1 MLLPIIIIFL
11 LGYTAIIFE
20 NSININKA
28 AAALITGVLCW
39 TLYALSGV
47 DPQTV
52 EHQLIKTFAEAAQIL
67 FFLLGAMALV
77 EVVDAHDGFDVLVSR
92 VKTRKKLPLLW
103 IIGLVSFFLSAVLD
117 NLTTTIVM
125 ISFIR
130 KLVNEREE
138 RLLLAGIIVIAA
150 NAGGAW
156 SPIGDVTT
164 TMLWIGGQVTTGSLL
179 THVFLP
185 SLACLIVPLL
195 LVTPQFKGTL
205 TPMNPKEDPSVFSI
219 SEDGFRISEAA
230 VPTSNIPNP
239 TSNVSE
245 RHKTIVFLVGLGGL
259 IFVPVFKTITH
270 LPPFMGMLLS
280 LGFVWAI
287 TELMHSGKDEEEK
300 DALSVKR
307 ALERTDTPSILFF
320 VGILLAVGVL
330 EATGILRGCAEF
342 LAQSIGNQTIIAIII
357 GAFSAIVDNVPLV
370 AASMGMYSLAQFPQD
385 DAFWHFIAYCAGTGG
400 SMLII
405 GSAAGVA
412 AMGMEKIEF
421 FWYLKRI
428 GWLAAAGYLAG
439 CAVFILEHLVF

>member
-1 MLLPIIIIFL
+1 MLIPIILVFI
-11 LGYTAIIFE
+11 LGYAAIIFE
-20 NSININKA
+20 HTIHINKTA
-28 AAALITGVLCW
+28 SALVTGIGCW
-39 TLYALSGV
+39 TLYALSGA
-47 DPQTV
+47 DAHTV
-52 EHQLIKTFAEAAQIL
+52 EHQLIETFANAAQIL

-77 EVVDAHDGFDVLVSR
+77 EIVDAHDGFDVLISR
-92 VKTRKKLPLLW
+92 IKTRKKVSLLW
-103 IIGLVSFFLSAVLD
+103 MIGLVSFFLSSVLD

-164 TMLWIGGQVTTGSLL
+164 TMLWIGGQVTTGSLMQ
-179 THVFLP
+179 HVFLP
-185 SLACLIVPLL
+185 SFACLIVPLV
-195 LVTPQFKGTL
+195 LVSRQFKGEIE
-205 TPMNPKEDPSVFSI
+205 PMDVKTDPSVYKPETL
-219 SEDGFRISEAA
+219 SEK
-230 VPTSNIPNP
+230 
-239 TSNVSE
+239 
-245 RHKTIVFLVGLGGL
+245 HKFIVFVLGIGGL
-259 IFVPVFKTITH
+259 IFVPIFKTLTH

-280 LGFVWAI
+280 LGVVWVI
-287 TELMHSGKDEEEK
+287 TELMHAEKDEEEK

-330 EATGILRGCAEF
+330 ETTGILRGCAEF
-342 LAQSIGNQTIIAIII
+342 LSNNIGNQSVIAIVI
-357 GAFSAIVDNVPLV
+357 GVISAIVDNVPLV
-370 AASMGMYSLAQFPQD
+370 AASMGMYEMTQFPQD
-385 DAFWHFIAYCAGTGG
+385 NAFWHFIAYCAGTGG

-428 GWLAAAGYLAG
+428 GWLAAAGYFVG
-439 CAVFILEHLVF
+439 CAVFVLEHLL

>member
-1 MLLPIIIIFL
+1 MLIAIIVVFI
-11 LGYTAIIFE
+11 LGYAAIIFE
-20 NSININKA
+20 HTLKINKTA
-28 AAALITGVLCW
+28 SALVTGILCW
-39 TLYALSGV
+39 TIYALSGV
-47 DPQTV
+47 DAQTV
-52 EHQLIKTFAEAAQIL
+52 ELQLIKTFSDAAQIL

-77 EVVDAHDGFDVLVSR
+77 ELIDAHDGFDVLVAR
-92 VKTRKKLPLLW
+92 IKTRKKLPLLW
-103 IIGLVSFFLSAVLD
+103 IIGFITFFLSAVLD

-130 KLVNEREE
+130 KLVADREE
-138 RLLLAGIIVIAA
+138 RLLLSGIIVIAA

-164 TMLWIGGQVTTGSLL
+164 TMLWIGGQVTTGSLM

-195 LVTPQFKGTL
+195 LMSRQFKGEL
-205 TPMNPKEDPSVFSI
+205 LPIQNLGDPSVYSAKTL
-219 SEDGFRISEAA
+219 SEK
-230 VPTSNIPNP
+230 
-239 TSNVSE
+239 
-245 RHKTIVFLVGLGGL
+245 HKTIVFLLGIGGL
-259 IFVPVFKTITH
+259 VFVPIFKTITH

-280 LGFVWAI
+280 LGIVWAI
-287 TELMHSGKDEEEK
+287 TELMHAEKDDEEK

-330 EATGILRGCAEF
+330 ETTGILRGCAEF
-342 LAQSIGNQTIIAIII
+342 LSKSIGNQSVIAIVI
-357 GAFSAIVDNVPLV
+357 GVISAIVDNVPLV
-370 AASMGMYSLAQFPQD
+370 AASMGMYDLNQFPQD
-385 DAFWHFIAYCAGTGG
+385 NSFWHFIAYCAGTGG

-428 GWLAAAGYLAG
+428 GWLAAAGYFAG
-439 CAVFILEHLVF
+439 CVVFVLEQFLLN

>member
-1 MLLPIIIIFL
+1 MLITIVIVFL
-11 LGYTAIIFE
+11 LGYAAIIFE
-20 NSININKA
+20 HYLKINKTA
-28 AAALITGVLCW
+28 SALITGIVCW
-39 TLYALSGV
+39 AIFALSGI
-47 DPQTV
+47 DAQTL
-52 EHQLIKTFAEAAQIL
+52 ESHLIKTFSDAAQIL

-77 EVVDAHDGFDVLVSR
+77 ELIDAHDGFDVLVSR
-92 VKTRKKLPLLW
+92 IKTRKKLPLLW
-103 IIGLVSFFLSAVLD
+103 IIGIITFFLSAVLD

-130 KLVNEREE
+130 KLVDEREE

-164 TMLWIGGQVTTGSLL
+164 TMLWIGGQVTTGSLM

-185 SLACLIVPLL
+185 SFACLIVPLL
-195 LVTPQFKGTL
+195 LVSRQFKGEL
-205 TPMNPKEDPSVFSI
+205 IVNKNLGDPSVYDRKTL
-219 SEDGFRISEAA
+219 SEK
-230 VPTSNIPNP
+230 
-239 TSNVSE
+239 
-245 RHKTIVFLVGLGGL
+245 HKMIVFLLGIGGL
-259 IFVPVFKTITH
+259 IFVPIFKTITH

-280 LGFVWAI
+280 LGVVWAI
-287 TELMHSGKDEEEK
+287 TELMHSEKDEEEK

-330 EATGILRGCAEF
+330 EATHILRNCAEF
-342 LAQSIGNQTIIAIII
+342 LSNSIGNQSVIAIVI
-357 GAFSAIVDNVPLV
+357 GVISAVVDNVPLV
-370 AASMGMYSLAQFPQD
+370 AASMGMYDMTQFPQD
-385 DAFWHFIAYCAGTGG
+385 NSFWHFIAYCAGTGG

-428 GWLAAAGYLAG
+428 GWLAAAGYFAG
-439 CAVFILEHLVF
+439 SAVFILEHFMFH

>member
-1 MLLPIIIIFL
+1 MLIAIIVVFI
-11 LGYTAIIFE
+11 LGYAAIIFE
-20 NSININKA
+20 HTLKINKTA
-28 AAALITGVLCW
+28 SALVTGILCW
-39 TLYALSGV
+39 TIYALSGV
-47 DPQTV
+47 DAQTV
-52 EHQLIKTFAEAAQIL
+52 ELQLIKTFSDAAQIL

-77 EVVDAHDGFDVLVSR
+77 ELIDAHDGFDVLVAR
-92 VKTRKKLPLLW
+92 IKTRKKMPLLW
-103 IIGLVSFFLSAVLD
+103 IIGFITFFLSAVLD

-130 KLVNEREE
+130 KLVADREE
-138 RLLLAGIIVIAA
+138 RLLLSGIIVIAA

-164 TMLWIGGQVTTGSLL
+164 TMLWIGGQVTTGSLM

-195 LVTPQFKGTL
+195 LMSRQFKGEL
-205 TPMNPKEDPSVFSI
+205 LPIQNLGDPSVYSAKTL
-219 SEDGFRISEAA
+219 SEK
-230 VPTSNIPNP
+230 
-239 TSNVSE
+239 
-245 RHKTIVFLVGLGGL
+245 HKTIVFLLGIGGL
-259 IFVPVFKTITH
+259 VFVPIFKTITH

-280 LGFVWAI
+280 LGIVWAI
-287 TELMHSGKDEEEK
+287 TELMHAEKDDEEK

-330 EATGILRGCAEF
+330 ETTGILRGCAEF
-342 LAQSIGNQTIIAIII
+342 LSKSIGNQSVIAIVI
-357 GAFSAIVDNVPLV
+357 GVISAIVDNVPLV
-370 AASMGMYSLAQFPQD
+370 AASMGMYDLNQFPQD
-385 DAFWHFIAYCAGTGG
+385 NSFWHFIAYCAGTGG

-428 GWLAAAGYLAG
+428 GWLAAAGYFAG
-439 CAVFILEHLVF
+439 CVVFVLEQFLLN

>member
-20 NSININKA
+20 NSIKINKA
-28 AAALITGVLCW
+28 AIALITGVLCW

-52 EHQLIKTFAEAAQIL
+52 EHQLIKTFAESAQIL

-138 RLLLAGIIVIAA
+138 RLLLCGIIVIAA

-164 TMLWIGGQVTTGSLL
+164 TMLWIGGQVTTGSLM

-185 SLACLIVPLL
+185 SLACLVVPLL
-195 LVTPQFKGTL
+195 LVSPQFKGVL
-205 TPMNPKEDPSVFSI
+205 TPMNNKEDISVLAI
-219 SEDGFRISEAA
+219 SEGGFRISEA
-230 VPTSNIPNP
+230 VMP

-245 RHKTIVFLVGLGGL
+245 GHKTIVFLVGLGGL

-287 TELMHSGKDEEEK
+287 TEWMHAGKDEEEK

-330 EATGILRGCAEF
+330 ETTGILRGCAEF
-342 LAQSIGNQTIIAIII
+342 LAQSIGNQTIIAMVI

-370 AASMGMYSLAQFPQD
+370 AASMGMYSLEQFPPD

-439 CAVFILEHLVF
+439 CAVFILEHLF

>member
-1 MLLPIIIIFL
+1 MLIAIIVVFV
-11 LGYTAIIFE
+11 LGYAAIIFE
-20 NSININKA
+20 HSLKVNKTA
-28 AAALITGVLCW
+28 SALVTGILCW
-39 TLYALSGV
+39 TIYALSGV
-47 DPQTV
+47 DAQTV
-52 EHQLIKTFAEAAQIL
+52 DYQLIKTFSDAAQIL

-77 EVVDAHDGFDVLVSR
+77 ELIDAHDGFDVLVAR
-92 VKTRKKLPLLW
+92 IKTRKKLPLLW
-103 IIGLVSFFLSAVLD
+103 IIGFITFFLSAVLD

-130 KLVNEREE
+130 KLVADREE
-138 RLLLAGIIVIAA
+138 RLLLSGIIVIAA

-164 TMLWIGGQVTTGSLL
+164 TMLWIGGQVTTGSLM

-185 SLACLIVPLL
+185 SFTCLIVPLL
-195 LVTPQFKGTL
+195 LMSRQFKGEL
-205 TPMNPKEDPSVFSI
+205 LPIQNLGDPSVYSAKTL
-219 SEDGFRISEAA
+219 SEK
-230 VPTSNIPNP
+230 
-239 TSNVSE
+239 
-245 RHKTIVFLVGLGGL
+245 HKTIVFLLGIGGL
-259 IFVPVFKTITH
+259 VFVPIFKTITH

-280 LGFVWAI
+280 LGIVWAI
-287 TELMHSGKDEEEK
+287 TELMHAEKDDEEK

-330 EATGILRGCAEF
+330 ETTGILRNCAEF
-342 LAQSIGNQTIIAIII
+342 LSKSIGNQQVIAIVI
-357 GAFSAIVDNVPLV
+357 GVISAIVDNVPLV
-370 AASMGMYSLAQFPQD
+370 AASMGMYDMTQFPQD
-385 DAFWHFIAYCAGTGG
+385 NAFWHFIAYCAGTGG

-428 GWLAAAGYLAG
+428 GWLAAAGYFAG
-439 CAVFILEHLVF
+439 CLVFVLEQFILN

>member
-1 MLLPIIIIFL
+1 MLIPIIIVFL

-20 NSININKA
+20 HTIKINKA
-28 AAALITGVLCW
+28 ASALITGTLCW
-39 TLYALSGV
+39 TLYALSGAAA
-47 DPQTV
+47 QTV
-52 EHQLIKTFAEAAQIL
+52 EHQLIETFADSAQIL
-67 FFLLGAMALV
+67 FFLIGAMTLV
-77 EVVDAHDGFDVLVSR
+77 ELVDAHDGFDVLVAR
-92 VKTRKKLPLLW
+92 IKTRRKISLLW
-103 IIGLVSFFLSAVLD
+103 IIGLLSFFLSAVLD

-130 KLVNEREE
+130 KLVNDREE
-138 RLLLAGIIVIAA
+138 RLLLTGIIVIAA

-179 THVFLP
+179 SHVFLP

-195 LVTPQFKGTL
+195 LISRQFKGTL
-205 TPMNPKEDPSVFSI
+205 MPMEIDPSVKI
-219 SEDGFRISEAA
+219 DNL
-230 VPTSNIPNP
+230 TQK
-239 TSNVSE
+239 
-245 RHKTIVFLVGLGGL
+245 HKTIVFLLGIGGL
-259 IFVPVFKTITH
+259 IFVPIFKTWTH

-280 LGFVWAI
+280 LGIVWAI
-287 TELMHSGKDEEEK
+287 TELMNADKDEEDK

-342 LAQSIGNQTIIAIII
+342 LSNSIGNQSLIAIVI
-357 GAFSAIVDNVPLV
+357 GIFSAIVDNVPLV
-370 AASMGMYSLAQFPQD
+370 AASMGMYDMAQFPQD
-385 DAFWHFIAYCAGTGG
+385 NAFWHFIAYCAGTGG

-412 AMGMEKIEF
+412 AMGMEKIAF

-428 GWLAAAGYLAG
+428 GWLAAAGYFAG
-439 CAVFILEHLVF
+439 CAVFILEHFIFN

>member
-1 MLLPIIIIFL
+1 MLIAVIIVFII
-11 LGYTAIIFE
+11 GYAAIVFE
-20 NSININKA
+20 HQIKINKTA
-28 AAALITGVLCW
+28 SALMTGILCW
-39 TLYALSGV
+39 AIYALSGV
-47 DPQTV
+47 EVQTV
-52 EHQLIKTFAEAAQIL
+52 ENQLIKTFSDAAQIL

-77 EVVDAHDGFDVLVSR
+77 ELIDAHDGFDVLVAR
-92 VKTRKKLPLLW
+92 IKTRKKLPLLW
-103 IIGLVSFFLSAVLD
+103 IIGITAFFLSAVLD

-130 KLVNEREE
+130 KLVSDREG
-138 RLLLAGIIVIAA
+138 RLLLSGIIVIAA

-164 TMLWIGGQVTTGSLL
+164 TMLWIGGQVTTGSLM

-195 LVTPQFKGTL
+195 LISRQFRGELVPMEIKG
-205 TPMNPKEDPSVFSI
+205 DPSVYDPKKL
-219 SEDGFRISEAA
+219 SEK
-230 VPTSNIPNP
+230 
-239 TSNVSE
+239 
-245 RHKTIVFLVGLGGL
+245 HKMIVFLLGIGGL
-259 IFVPVFKTITH
+259 VFVPIFKTITH

-280 LGFVWAI
+280 LGVVWAI
-287 TELMHSGKDEEEK
+287 TELMHSEKDDEEK

-330 EATGILRGCAEF
+330 EATHILRNCAEF
-342 LAQSIGNQTIIAIII
+342 LSNSIGNQSVIAIVI
-357 GAFSAIVDNVPLV
+357 GVVSAIVDNVPLV
-370 AASMGMYSLAQFPQD
+370 AASMGMYDLKQFPQD
-385 DAFWHFIAYCAGTGG
+385 NSFWHFIAYCAGTGG

-428 GWLAAAGYLAG
+428 GWLAAAGYFAG
-439 CAVFILEHLVF
+439 CAVFVLEHFILNK

>member
-1 MLLPIIIIFL
+1 MLLPIIIVFL

-20 NSININKA
+20 NSIKINKA
-28 AAALITGVLCW
+28 ATALLTGVLCW
-39 TLYALSGV
+39 SLYALSGI

-52 EHQLIKTFAEAAQIL
+52 EHQLIKTFSESAQIL

-77 EVVDAHDGFDVLVSR
+77 EVVDAHDGFDVLVSK
-92 VKTRKKLPLLW
+92 VKTRNKLSFLW
-103 IIGLVSFFLSAVLD
+103 IIGLVTFFLSAILD
-117 NLTTTIVM
+117 NLTATIVM

-130 KLVNEREE
+130 KLVNVREE
-138 RLLLAGIIVIAA
+138 RLLLSGIIVIAA

-164 TMLWIGGQVTTGSLL
+164 TMLWIGGQVTTGSLM

-195 LVTPQFKGTL
+195 LVSPQFKGTL
-205 TPMNPKEDPSVFSI
+205 TTVERKEDPSVFKA
-219 SEDGFRISEAA
+219 E
-230 VPTSNIPNP
+230 
-239 TSNVSE
+239 NVSE
-245 RHKTIVFLVGLGGL
+245 QHKTIVFLVGLGGL
-259 IFVPVFKTITH
+259 IFVPIFKTITH

-280 LGFVWAI
+280 LGVVWAI
-287 TELMHSGKDEEEK
+287 TELMHAGKDEEEK

-330 EATGILRGCAEF
+330 ETTGILRGCAEF
-342 LAQSIGNQTIIAIII
+342 LAQNIGNQTIIAIVI

-370 AASMGMYSLAQFPQD
+370 AASMGMYDLVQFPQD
-385 DAFWHFIAYCAGTGG
+385 SVFWHFIAYCAGTGG

-439 CAVFILEHLVF
+439 CAVFILAHLF

>member
-1 MLLPIIIIFL
+1 MMLPIIIVFL

-20 NSININKA
+20 HSIKINKA
-28 AAALITGVLCW
+28 AIALITGVLCW

-47 DPQTV
+47 ESQTV
-52 EHQLIKTFAEAAQIL
+52 EHQLIKTFAESAQIL

-103 IIGLVSFFLSAVLD
+103 IIGIVSFFLSAVLD

-125 ISFIR
+125 ISFVR

-179 THVFLP
+179 IHVFLP
-185 SLACLIVPLL
+185 SLACLVVPLL
-195 LVTPQFKGTL
+195 LVSPQFKGEL
-205 TPMNPKEDPSVFSI
+205 TPMNNKQDPSVLTI

-230 VPTSNIPNP
+230 VPTSN
-239 TSNVSE
+239 VSE
-245 RHKTIVFLVGLGGL
+245 WHKTIVFLVGLGGL
-259 IFVPVFKTITH
+259 IFVPIFKTITH

-287 TELMHSGKDEEEK
+287 TEWMHAGKDDEEK

-330 EATGILRGCAEF
+330 ETTGILRGCAEF
-342 LAQSIGNQTIIAIII
+342 LAQSIGNQTIITIVI

-370 AASMGMYSLAQFPQD
+370 AASMGMYSLEQFPQD

-439 CAVFILEHLVF
+439 CAVFILEHLAF

>member
-1 MLLPIIIIFL
+1 MLLFIILVFL

-20 NSININKA
+20 HSIKINKA
-28 AAALITGVLCW
+28 ASALMTGVLCW
-39 TLYALSGV
+39 TLHALSGI
-47 DPQTV
+47 DAQTV

-164 TMLWIGGQVTTGSLL
+164 TMLWIGGQVTTSSLL
-179 THVFLP
+179 SHVFLP
-185 SLACLIVPLL
+185 SLACLVVPLL
-195 LVTPQFKGTL
+195 LVMRQFKGSL
-205 TPMNPKEDPSVFSI
+205 TPIEIKEDPSVSKA
-219 SEDGFRISEAA
+219 E
-230 VPTSNIPNP
+230 
-239 TSNVSE
+239 NVSE

-259 IFVPVFKTITH
+259 IFVPIFKTITH

-280 LGFVWAI
+280 LGAVWAI
-287 TELMHSGKDEEEK
+287 TELMHSGKDDEEK

-342 LAQSIGNQTIIAIII
+342 LAQNIGNQTVIAIII

-370 AASMGMYSLAQFPQD
+370 AASMGMYDLTQFPQD
-385 DAFWHFIAYCAGTGG
+385 NPFWHFIAYCAGTGG

-439 CAVFILEHLVF
+439 CAVFILEHFVF

>member
-1 MLLPIIIIFL
+1 MLTLIIIVFL
-11 LGYTAIIFE
+11 LGYAAIIFE
-20 NSININKA
+20 HNIKINKA
-28 AAALITGVLCW
+28 ASALITGTVCW
-39 TLYALSGV
+39 MLYALSGTE
-47 DPQTV
+47 PQTV
-52 EHQLIKTFAEAAQIL
+52 EHHLIKTFSDAAQIL
-67 FFLLGAMALV
+67 FFLLGAMTLV
-77 EVVDAHDGFDVLVSR
+77 ELVDAHDGFDVLISR

-103 IIGLVSFFLSAVLD
+103 IIGIVSFFLSAVLD

-130 KLVNEREE
+130 KLVNDREE

-164 TMLWIGGQVTTGSLL
+164 TMLWIGGQVTTGSLIE
-179 THVFLP
+179 HVFLP

-195 LVTPQFKGTL
+195 LVSRQFKGEL
-205 TPMNPKEDPSVFSI
+205 IPMELNTDPSVIKVESLT
-219 SEDGFRISEAA
+219 EK
-230 VPTSNIPNP
+230 
-239 TSNVSE
+239 
-245 RHKTIVFLVGLGGL
+245 HKTIVFLLGIGGL
-259 IFVPVFKTITH
+259 IFVPIFKTLTH

-280 LGFVWAI
+280 LGVVWAV
-287 TELMHSGKDEEEK
+287 TELMNSQKDDEEK

-330 EATGILRGCAEF
+330 ETTGILRGCAEF
-342 LAQSIGNQTIIAIII
+342 LSNSIGNQSVIAIVI
-357 GAFSAIVDNVPLV
+357 GVISAIVDNVPLV
-370 AASMGMYSLAQFPQD
+370 AASMGMYDMTQFPQD

-428 GWLAAAGYLAG
+428 GWLAAAGYFAG
-439 CAVFILEHLVF
+439 CAVFILEHFMF

>member
-1 MLLPIIIIFL
+1 MLLSIIVVFL
-11 LGYTAIIFE
+11 LGYAAIVFE
-20 NSININKA
+20 HNIKINKA
-28 AAALITGVLCW
+28 ASALVTGTLCW

-47 DPQTV
+47 EAQTV
-52 EHQLIKTFAEAAQIL
+52 EHQLIKTFSDSAQIL
-67 FFLLGAMALV
+67 FFLLGAMTLV
-77 EVVDAHDGFDVLVSR
+77 ELVDAHDGFDVLVSK

-103 IIGLVSFFLSAVLD
+103 IIGLITFFLSSVLD

-130 KLVNEREE
+130 KLIIDREE
-138 RLLLAGIIVIAA
+138 RLLMSGIIVIAA

-164 TMLWIGGQVTTGSLL
+164 TMLWIGGQVTTGSLMQ
-179 THVFLP
+179 HVFLP
-185 SLACLIVPLL
+185 SFTCLIVPLL
-195 LVTPQFKGTL
+195 LVMRQFKGEL
-205 TPMNPKEDPSVFSI
+205 MPIDINKDPSVFQVESLT
-219 SEDGFRISEAA
+219 EK
-230 VPTSNIPNP
+230 
-239 TSNVSE
+239 
-245 RHKTIVFLVGLGGL
+245 HKTIVFLLGIGGL
-259 IFVPVFKTITH
+259 IFVPIFKTVTH

-280 LGFVWAI
+280 LGIVWAI
-287 TELMHSGKDEEEK
+287 TELMNSQKDDEEK

-330 EATGILRGCAEF
+330 ESTGILRGCAEF
-342 LAQSIGNQTIIAIII
+342 LSNSIGNQSVIAITI
-357 GAFSAIVDNVPLV
+357 GVISAIVDNVPLV
-370 AASMGMYSLAQFPQD
+370 AASMGMYDMSQFPQD
-385 DAFWHFIAYCAGTGG
+385 NAFWHFIAYCAGTGG

-428 GWLAAAGYLAG
+428 GWLAAAGYFAG
-439 CAVFILEHLVF
+439 CAVFIVAHLFF

>member
-20 NSININKA
+20 NSIKINKA
-28 AAALITGVLCW
+28 AIALITGVLCW

-52 EHQLIKTFAEAAQIL
+52 EHQLIKTFAESAQIL

-103 IIGLVSFFLSAVLD
+103 IIGIVSFFLSAVLD

-185 SLACLIVPLL
+185 SLACLVVPLL
-195 LVTPQFKGTL
+195 LVSPQFKGEL
-205 TPMNPKEDPSVFSI
+205 MPLNNKEDPSVFSI
-219 SEDGFRISEAA
+219 SEDGFRISEDA
-230 VPTSNIPNP
+230 VPTSNTSNS

-245 RHKTIVFLVGLGGL
+245 RHKIIVFLVGLGGL
-259 IFVPVFKTITH
+259 IFVPIFKTITH

-330 EATGILRGCAEF
+330 ETTGILRGCAEF
-342 LAQSIGNQTIIAIII
+342 LAQSIGNQTIIAIVI

-370 AASMGMYSLAQFPQD
+370 AASMGMYSLEQFPPD

-439 CAVFILEHLVF
+439 CAVFILAHL

>member
-1 MLLPIIIIFL
+1 MLIAIIVVFV
-11 LGYTAIIFE
+11 LGYAAIVFE
-20 NSININKA
+20 HSLKINKTA
-28 AAALITGVLCW
+28 SALVTGILCW
-39 TLYALSGV
+39 TIYALSGV
-47 DPQTV
+47 DAQTV
-52 EHQLIKTFAEAAQIL
+52 ELQLIKTFSDAAQIL

-77 EVVDAHDGFDVLVSR
+77 ELIDAHDGFDVLVAR
-92 VKTRKKLPLLW
+92 IKTRKKMPLLW
-103 IIGLVSFFLSAVLD
+103 IIGFITFFLSAVLD

-130 KLVNEREE
+130 KLVADREE
-138 RLLLAGIIVIAA
+138 RLLLSGIIVIAA

-164 TMLWIGGQVTTGSLL
+164 TMLWIGGQVTTGSLM

-195 LVTPQFKGTL
+195 LMSRQFKGEL
-205 TPMNPKEDPSVFSI
+205 LPIQNLGDPSVYSAKTL
-219 SEDGFRISEAA
+219 SEK
-230 VPTSNIPNP
+230 
-239 TSNVSE
+239 
-245 RHKTIVFLVGLGGL
+245 HKTIVFLLGIGGL
-259 IFVPVFKTITH
+259 VFVPIFKTITH

-280 LGFVWAI
+280 LGIVWAI
-287 TELMHSGKDEEEK
+287 TELMHAEKDDEEK

-330 EATGILRGCAEF
+330 ETTGILRGCAEF
-342 LAQSIGNQTIIAIII
+342 LSKSIGNQSVIAIVI
-357 GAFSAIVDNVPLV
+357 GVISAIVDNVPLV
-370 AASMGMYSLAQFPQD
+370 AASMGMYDLNQFPQD
-385 DAFWHFIAYCAGTGG
+385 NSFWHFIAYCAGTGG

-428 GWLAAAGYLAG
+428 GWLAAAGYFAG
-439 CAVFILEHLVF
+439 CVVFVLEQFLLN

>member
-1 MLLPIIIIFL
+1 MLLLIILVFVT
-11 LGYTAIIFE
+11 GYAAIVFEHTINVNKTA
-20 NSININKA
+20 S
-28 AAALITGVLCW
+28 ALVTGIVCW
-39 TLYALSGV
+39 TLYAVSGT
-47 DPQTV
+47 DMQTV
-52 EHQLIKTFAEAAQIL
+52 ENQLIKTFSDAAQIL

-77 EVVDAHDGFDVLVSR
+77 ELIDAHDGFDVLVAR

-103 IIGLVSFFLSAVLD
+103 IIGILTFFLSSVLD

-130 KLVNEREE
+130 KLVSDREE

-179 THVFLP
+179 AHVFLP

-195 LVTPQFKGTL
+195 LMSRQFKGEL
-205 TPMNPKEDPSVFSI
+205 TPMAINKDPSVSATKTL
-219 SEDGFRISEAA
+219 SEK
-230 VPTSNIPNP
+230 
-239 TSNVSE
+239 
-245 RHKTIVFLVGLGGL
+245 HKTIVFLLGIGGL
-259 IFVPVFKTITH
+259 IFVPIFKTITH

-280 LGFVWAI
+280 LGVVWAI
-287 TELMHSGKDEEEK
+287 TELMNSKKDDEEK

-330 EATGILRGCAEF
+330 EATGILHGCAEF
-342 LAQSIGNQTIIAIII
+342 LSNNVGNQQVIAIII
-357 GAFSAIVDNVPLV
+357 GVISAIVDNVPLV
-370 AASMGMYSLAQFPQD
+370 AASMGMYDMAQFPQD
-385 DAFWHFIAYCAGTGG
+385 NAFWHFIAYCAGTGG

-428 GWLAAAGYLAG
+428 GWLAAAGYFAG
-439 CAVFILEHLVF
+439 CAVFVLARFMFN